1 MTDIA
6 CPSCGAP
13 VSFRSSLSVSAVCPY
28 CQSLLVRRDVN
39 VEDLGKVAALP
50 PDMTPFQVGT
60 DAYDDDSRI
69 TLVGRLRL
77 AWQDGF
83 WNEWFFVSDSGRKG
97 WLAEA
102 QGTYALSY
110 EVEEPLHENTRK
122 AIVRWSESKGRDYV
136 IGQSLTIASKSYS
149 LTDVKKA
156 VCMGC
161 EGELPI
167 VGAVGRRAT
176 SFDFMGGPDEF
187 ASIEVSRDDLRV
199 FAGRYVEWEQLR
211 ASNLRQ
217 IEGWS

>member
-60 DAYDDDSRI
+60 DAYDDDGRI

-110 EVEEPLHENTRK
+110 EIDGDLHPNTHHAISRWAETK
-122 AIVRWSESKGRDYV
+122 ARGEI
-136 IGQSLTIASKSYS
+136 IGQALTIEGRSYR
-149 LTDVKKA
+149 LTDAKKA
-156 VCMGC
+156 VCIGC
-161 EGELPI
+161 EGELP
-167 VGAVGRRAT
+167 VVSPVGRR
-176 SFDFMGGPDEF
+176 SMCFDFMGGPDKF
-187 ASIEVSRDDLRV
+187 ASVEISGDARRI
-199 FAGRYVEWEQLR
+199 FTGRYVEWEQLR
-211 ASNLRQ
+211 ASNLRE

>member
-28 CQSLLVRRDVN
+28 CQSLLVRRDIN

-60 DAYDDDSRI
+60 DAYDGDGRI

-110 EVEEPLHENTRK
+110 ELNEAPHPNTQK
-122 AIVRWSESKGRDYV
+122 AISRWAENSGKTLIV
-136 IGQSLTIASKSYS
+136 GQGLTLDGKSFIV
-149 LTDVKKA
+149 TDVKKA
-156 VCMGC
+156 VCIGC
-161 EGELPI
+161 EGELPVI
-167 VGAVGRRAT
+167 SPTGRRT
-176 SFDFMGGPDEF
+176 LTVDLMGGPDEF
-187 ASIEVSRDDLRV
+187 ASIEISGDGRRI
-199 FAGRYVEWEQLR
+199 FTGRYVEWEQLR

-217 IEGWS
+217 VEGWS

>member
-13 VSFRSSLSVSAVCPY
+13 VSFRSNLSVSAVCPY
-28 CQSLLVRRDVN
+28 CQSLLVRTDVA
-39 VEDLGKVAALP
+39 VQDLGKVAALP

-60 DAYDDDSRI
+60 DAYDGDNRI

-77 AWQDGF
+77 AWDDGF
-83 WNEWFFVSDSGRKG
+83 WNEWFFVNDAGRKG

-110 EVEEPLHENTRK
+110 EVDEGLHNNTRK
-122 AIVRWSESKGRDYV
+122 AIISWAEAKGRYV
-136 IGQSLTIASKSYS
+136 IGQKLTIAGKSYS

-167 VGAVGRRAT
+167 VGAVGRRAM

-187 ASIEVSRDDLRV
+187 ASVEVSQDELRV
-199 FAGRYVEWEQLR
+199 FSGRYVEWEQLR
-211 ASNLRQ
+211 ASNLRH

>member
-60 DAYDDDSRI
+60 DAYDGDGRI
-69 TLVGRLRL
+69 TLVGRLRQ
-77 AWQDGF
+77 AWEDGF

-110 EVEEPLHENTRK
+110 EIDGDLHPNTHHAISRWAETK
-122 AIVRWSESKGRDYV
+122 ARGEI
-136 IGQSLTIASKSYS
+136 IGQALTIEGRSYR
-149 LTDVKKA
+149 LTDAKKA
-156 VCMGC
+156 VCIGC
-161 EGELPI
+161 EGELP
-167 VGAVGRRAT
+167 VVSPVGRR
-176 SFDFMGGPDEF
+176 SMCFDFMGGPDEF
-187 ASIEVSRDDLRV
+187 ASVEISGDARRI
-199 FAGRYVEWEQLR
+199 FTGRYVEWEQLR
-211 ASNLRQ
+211 ASNLRE